1 MELRG
6 VVDLPLHDGY
16 VPTWLFKRM
25 RKLTTVV
32 FKVLLDEF
40 GVEKLFERLSNPL
53 WFQALNNVI
62 GMDWNSS
69 GSTTVTCAVIKLV
82 LNNELRDYGVRVVG
96 GKGVLSREVPRELR
110 YRAPELGLS
119 DEDIDYLIKVSR
131 LVAKVDTAA
140 VQSGYT
146 LYHHVLLFDGEG
158 RWLVIQQGMRTDVKL
173 ARRYH
178 WYYRSVN
185 GLFTDDPKEKVVA
198 SRFHKNVLNLVHR
211 DSSRC
216 RDTLLDLVRSEPVVR
231 IMRYLRYVKNI
242 AKACSLKEGGFCTLD
257 EFMGTSSI
265 SSEKPTRVS
274 TVIYYRLPS
283 DEYVEKVLRRVREC
297 HVENFDDL
305 LLVDGLGPAVLRALA
320 LITEVIYRD
329 PPAYCD
335 NVTHLV
341 DDYDPFKFSFALG
354 GKDGIPYPVSR
365 ELYDEVL
372 SVLERVVTAKELDQN
387 ERSHVLRMYR
397 RLRLFVER
405 C

>member
-25 RKLTTVV
+25 RRLTTVV

-82 LNNELRDYGVRVVG
+82 LNNELRGYGVRVVG

-119 DEDIDYLIKVSR
+119 EEDVDYLIKVSR

-178 WYYRSVN
+178 WYHGSVN
-185 GLFTDDPKEKVVA
+185 KLFTDDPKEKVVA
-198 SRFHKNVLNLVHR
+198 LRFHEGVLNLVHR
-211 DSSRC
+211 DSARC
-216 RDTLLDLVRSEPVVR
+216 RETILDLVCNEPVVR
-231 IMRYLRYVKNI
+231 TMRYLRYVKSTI
-242 AKACSLKEGGFCTLD
+242 KAHSSMKSGLCTLD
-257 EFMGTSSI
+257 EFIGTSNTFSKELPQI
-265 SSEKPTRVS
+265 GT
-274 TVIYYRLPS
+274 TIYYRLPG
-283 DEYVEKVLRRVREC
+283 DEYVEKVLRKVKEC
-297 HVENFDDL
+297 NVESFDDL

-320 LITEVIYRD
+320 LIAEVIYRD

-341 DDYDPFKFSFALG
+341 DEYDPFKFSFALG
-354 GKDGIPYPVSR
+354 GKDGVPYPISR

-372 SVLERVVTAKELDQN
+372 NVLERLISSKELNQG
-387 ERSHVLRMYR
+387 ERSHVLEMYR
-397 RLRLFVER
+397 RLRSFT
-405 C
+405 